1 MDLSHLKS
9 IAAAQ
14 CVACHMYQD
23 RGGQWH
29 WEAEDALAAVV
40 KQSNGG
46 FDERDDC
53 LADALRHGQ
62 VRPVTP
68 LVF

>member
-1 MDLSHLKS
+1 MDLSHPKPL
-9 IAAAQ
+9 APAE

-23 RGGQWH
+23 RRGRWH
-29 WEAEDALAAVV
+29 WEAEDHLAAVV
-40 KQSNGG
+40 SQSNRG
-46 FDERDDC
+46 FDRRDDC

-62 VRPVTP
+62 PRPLKP